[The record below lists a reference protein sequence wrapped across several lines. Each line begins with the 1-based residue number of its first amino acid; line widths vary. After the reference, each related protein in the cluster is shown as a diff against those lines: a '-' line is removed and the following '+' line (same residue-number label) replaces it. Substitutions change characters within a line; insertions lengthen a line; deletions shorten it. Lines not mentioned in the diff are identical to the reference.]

1 MTIPGFISY
10 AHEDAPMCRELH
22 KRLKPV
28 ERATNVRFWVDHG
41 IGAGEEWKD
50 EILKALDAAQVALF
64 LVSPD
69 MMASE
74 FIWDVELPR
83 ACKRAAKG
91 EMIVIPVILELC
103 IWQLPMDGYCLPKLQ
118 AVPHLGAPISK
129 HRPRGDGYHDA
140 AERILAQLQRRF
152 PGGLGHA

>member
-1 MTIPGFISY
+1 MTIQGFISY
-10 AHEDAPMCRELH
+10 AHEDEPMCRELH

-28 ERATNVRFWVDHG
+28 ERATNACFWDDHG
-41 IGAGEEWKD
+41 IGAGDEWKD

-64 LVSPD
+64 LVSPN
-69 MMASE
+69 MMASD

-91 EMIVIPVILELC
+91 KLTIIPVILELC
-103 IWQLPMDGYCLPKLQ
+103 IWDLKIDGYCLPMVQ
-118 AVPHLGAPISK
+118 AVPNLGKPISK

-140 AERILAQLQRRF
+140 AERIRASLQKRF
-152 PGGLGHA
+152 CGGSCHA